1 MSCFISLYSFSG
13 EDQDATAK
21 KLALMFKIAP
31 QQASAIIDQVSKGE
45 VWRTPK
51 EVSDQQAAV
60 VEKYLQG
67 IGFKVERSGQ
77 QETVDQIAESI
88 KLERK
93 SSHDSPPD
101 KTASG
106 SPVNGVAKEQ
116 GPPGQ
121 APPTGSAVRPPGNGG
136 TTDSGGPPKGM
147 PIGFHGTG
155 GGLFKIMFVNWI
167 LTLLT
172 LGVYSF
178 WGKTKVRRY
187 LCEQSSFAGDRFYYH
202 GTGWELFRGALIFGA
217 MFGLFNLGL
226 YSIGQIWGMEA
237 QMVAQTVGPL
247 LIIFLFPII
256 LVGAFKY
263 RLSRTAW
270 RGIRFSF
277 RGKRKSALWLYIK
290 GYLCMIFTFG
300 LYTPYFTINAQ
311 KFWINGTYFGNQSF
325 KYEGKG
331 KDIFQAFLVLVLMY
345 VLTVATPLLLHSY
358 VPGIG
363 EEQLGPIMMI
373 MYIPLVIAFMWYT
386 VYLARYNWSK
396 TEFAS
401 GTFQYDATTWQWIF
415 LNFTN
420 LLLIVVT
427 LGLAI
432 PLATVRSRRFLADHL
447 AVAGNMQLS
456 QVVQEAQKSSALGE
470 GVADGFDIDVDIGI

>member
-1 MSCFISLYSFSG
+1 MSCFLSLYSFSG

-45 VWRTPK
+45 AWRTPG

-60 VEKYLQG
+60 VEQYLKG
-67 IGFKVERSGQ
+67 IGFQVERSGQ
-77 QETVDQIAESI
+77 QETVDQIAGSI

-93 SSHDSPPD
+93 SSADLPPD
-101 KTASG
+101 KAAG
-106 SPVNGVAKEQ
+106 SPGSGVTTAE

-136 TTDSGGPPKGM
+136 TTDSGGPPQGM
-147 PIGFHGTG
+147 PIEFHGTG
-155 GGLFKIMFVNWI
+155 GGLFKIMFVNLI

-172 LGVYSF
+172 LGIYSF

-226 YSIGQIWGMEA
+226 YSIGQVWGMEA
-237 QMVAQTVGPL
+237 QIVAQTVGPL

-290 GYLCMIFTFG
+290 GYLFTLLTLGF
-300 LYTPYFTINAQ
+300 YTPYFTINAQ
-311 KFWINGTYFGNQSF
+311 KFWIGESYFGNQSF
-325 KYEGKG
+325 QYDGKG

-345 VLTVATPLLLHSY
+345 VLTIGAPLLLNLY

-363 EEQLGPIMMI
+363 EEQLAQMMMI
-373 MYIPLVIAFMWYT
+373 MYIPLGVAFMWYT
-386 VYLARYNWSK
+386 VYLARYHWSK
-396 TEFAS
+396 TEFAG
-401 GTFQYDATTWQWIF
+401 GTFNYDATTYQWIS
-415 LNFTN
+415 LNITN
-420 LLLIVVT
+420 LFLIIVT
-427 LGLAI
+427 LGFAI
-432 PLATVRSRRFLADHL
+432 PLAEIRSRRFFADHL

-470 GVADGFDIDVDIGI
+470 GIADGFDIDVDIGI

>member
-13 EDQDATAK
+13 EDQNATAK

-60 VEKYLQG
+60 VEKYLKG
-67 IGFKVERSGQ
+67 IGFQVERSGQ
-77 QETVDQIAESI
+77 QATVDQIAESV
-88 KLERK
+88 KLEIK
-93 SSHDSPPD
+93 SSADLPD
-101 KTASG
+101 KMAG
-106 SPVNGVAKEQ
+106 SPGSGVMIDE

-121 APPTGSAVRPPGNGG
+121 TPGSAVRPPGNGG
-136 TTDSGGPPKGM
+136 TRNAGGPPPQDM
-147 PIGFHGTG
+147 PIKFHGTG
-155 GGLFKIMFVNWI
+155 GGLFKIMFVNFI

-172 LGVYSF
+172 LGIYSF

-217 MFGLFNLGL
+217 MFGLFNLGM
-226 YSIGQIWGMEA
+226 YSVGQIWGMEA
-237 QMVAQTVGPL
+237 QMIAQTVVMPL
-247 LIIFLFPII
+247 LIIFLLPII

-290 GYLCMIFTFG
+290 GYLFTTLTLG
-300 LYTPYFTINAQ
+300 LYWPFFYIKLQ
-311 KFWINGTYFGNQSF
+311 KFWRSEAYFGNQSF
-325 KYEGKG
+325 TYKGKG
-331 KDIFQAFLVLVLMY
+331 WDIFKAFLLMILLY
-345 VLTVATPLLLHSY
+345 VVCMGTPILMPTL
-358 VPGIG
+358 VPGIDP
-363 EEQLGPIMMI
+363 QMI
-373 MYIPLVIAFMWYT
+373 PWLFGASWILLIVGFMYYSAF
-386 VYLARYNWSK
+386 LDRYNWSK
-396 TEFAS
+396 TQFAG
-401 GTFQYDATTWQWIF
+401 GTFKYDATGGQWLL

-420 LLLIVVT
+420 ILLTIVT
-427 LGLAI
+427 LGFGI
-432 PLATVRSRRFLADHL
+432 PLAEVRSRRFFANHIT
-447 AVAGNMQLS
+447 VAGNMQLS

-470 GVADGFDIDVDIGI
+470 GVADGFDIDIDIGI

>member
-1 MSCFISLYSFSG
+1 
-13 EDQDATAK
+13 
-21 KLALMFKIAP
+21 
-31 QQASAIIDQVSKGE
+31 
-45 VWRTPK
+45 
-51 EVSDQQAAV
+51 
-60 VEKYLQG
+60 
-67 IGFKVERSGQ
+67 
-77 QETVDQIAESI
+77 
-88 KLERK
+88 
-93 SSHDSPPD
+93 
-101 KTASG
+101 
-106 SPVNGVAKEQ
+106 
-116 GPPGQ
+116 
-121 APPTGSAVRPPGNGG
+121 
-136 TTDSGGPPKGM
+136 
-147 PIGFHGTG
+147 
-155 GGLFKIMFVNWI
+155 
-167 LTLLT
+167 
-172 LGVYSF
+172 
-178 WGKTKVRRY
+178 
-187 LCEQSSFAGDRFYYH
+187 
-202 GTGWELFRGALIFGA
+202 
-217 MFGLFNLGL
+217 
-226 YSIGQIWGMEA
+226 
-237 QMVAQTVGPL
+237 
-247 LIIFLFPII
+247 
-256 LVGAFKY
+256 
-263 RLSRTAW
+263 
-270 RGIRFSF
+270 
-277 RGKRKSALWLYIK
+277 
-290 GYLCMIFTFG
+290 MIFTFG

-363 EEQLGPIMMI
+363 EEQFGPIMMI

-401 GTFQYDATTWQWIF
+401 GTFRYDATTWQWIF